1 MRGKVILKVNTNIV
15 NRLIIAVEIIVIIGN
30 FILGLNKIWGLLNKI
45 K

>member
-1 MRGKVILKVNTNIV
+1 MVLKVNTNIV

-30 FILGLNKIWGLLNKI
+30 FILGLNKIWELLIVK